1 MFFTRLGIYA
11 VYFAALYS
19 FFFQPVLSLFSWY
32 GGTYGASPAPPPG
45 VEFPGLGNGTAVQA
59 ETGFSWYDL
68 LFQLGVAA
76 VNFVEMVGYKTVVLF
91 HGLGSFIASTI
102 PHAPAAAAVTAFF
115 TGLGALLQVS
125 MWWLL
130 IHLARGGQL

>member
-1 MFFTRLGIYA
+1 MFLTRLGVYA

-19 FFFQPVLSLFSWY
+19 FFFQPVMSLFSWY
-32 GGTYGASPAPPPG
+32 TGTYGASPAPPPG
-45 VEFPGLGNGTAVQA
+45 VEFPGIGNGTVTRTQ
-59 ETGFSWYDL
+59 TGLSWYDL
-68 LFQLGVAA
+68 LFQLGMAA
-76 VNFVEMVGYKTVVLF
+76 VNFAEMVGYKTVLLF
-91 HGLGSFIASTI
+91 NNLGSFIASSI
-102 PHAPAAAAVTAFF
+102 PHAPTAVAVSTFF